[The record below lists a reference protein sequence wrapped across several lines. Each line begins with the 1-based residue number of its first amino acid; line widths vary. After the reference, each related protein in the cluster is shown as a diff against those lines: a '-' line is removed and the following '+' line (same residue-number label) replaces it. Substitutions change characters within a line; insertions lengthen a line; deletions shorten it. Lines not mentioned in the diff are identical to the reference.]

1 MKAASRRRLARAA
14 LAGAL
19 VAAVTGC
26 ALPVAG
32 PLVIE
37 KPESSA
43 LAPGVSVQ
51 AARDAVVVG
60 QSTRAQVAAALGPAT
75 IVRFD
80 SGYEVWVYRTG
91 ATAGGADSPSEFVI
105 LFAPDG
111 IAKKTRIAPL
121 QRH

>member
-1 MKAASRRRLARAA
+1 MTAASRPGLARAA
-14 LAGAL
+14 IAAALASGLA
-19 VAAVTGC
+19 GC

-43 LAPGVSVQ
+43 LAPGLSAQ
-51 AARDAVVVG
+51 AAREAVVVG
-60 QSTRAQVAAALGPAT
+60 KSTRAEVAAALGPAT

-80 SGYEVWVYRTG
+80 SGYEVWVYRTSETG
-91 ATAGGADSPSEFVI
+91 RGADSAAEFVL

-111 IAKKTRIAPL
+111 IVKKTRVAPL
-121 QRH
+121 RKR